1 MQTRKTSCQFFFSTC
16 QTIFHNTKQGIV
28 HYLHHAQVFEL
39 LTVTNEKDHQ
49 HCKGCPPHWS
59 ALRQALTHF
68 SLEVVFHPSAT
79 AEETR
84 TATTTTTSASE
95 GEKEVINKK
104 RKAEKSMQMF
114 IEQMNNVSEM
124 VDDQVMREEVVEGA
138 LAAEELH
145 FVDV

>member
-1 MQTRKTSCQFFFSTC
+1 M
-16 QTIFHNTKQGIV
+16 
-28 HYLHHAQVFEL
+28 
-39 LTVTNEKDHQ
+39 
-49 HCKGCPPHWS
+49 
-59 ALRQALTHF
+59 THF

-124 VDDQVMREEVVEGA
+124 VDDQVMKEEVAEGA